1 MELVFS
7 SLKRSG
13 LGINW
18 ERFQLKRGHNSN
30 NNSNKNNGKNSN
42 CHRRRKRYH
51 DKRYKDYYG
60 YNDYGH
66 NEDNDYNNDA
76 DDADNSIDTTTDSD
90 TTVADYSEPE
100 SESIFGERCC
110 SWFWV
115 NWDSQWEAF
124 FVFSLFQLYNFLMV
138 AFSPVIYPAYAIY
151 ISVAFLDQETYW
163 SDSNEATALFGH
175 MPNIYWY
182 MFSKFFFIDYLM

>member
-7 SLKRSG
+7 SLKRSA
-13 LGINW
+13 LEFNW
-18 ERFQLKRGHNSN
+18 ERFQLKRGHYNSN
-30 NNSNKNNGKNSN
+30 NSSSSNRHNGRNSN
-42 CHRRRKRYH
+42 CHNRRKRWH
-51 DKRYKDYYG
+51 DKGYKDYYG
-60 YNDYGH
+60 YDDYGY
-66 NEDNDYNNDA
+66 NENDDYYN
-76 DDADNSIDTTTDSD
+76 DADNSNDTTTNSD

-163 SDSNEATALFGH
+163 SDSNAATALFGH

-182 MFSKFFFIDYLM
+182 MFAKFFFIDYLM